1 LREIA
6 TKQKKQDL
14 MEIGIFC
21 LFEIGEKFQEE
32 NIHLSVKKASL
43 ENPFEH
49 LKLQKH
55 DKQLFL
61 LLQSI

>member
-1 LREIA
+1 
-6 TKQKKQDL
+6 